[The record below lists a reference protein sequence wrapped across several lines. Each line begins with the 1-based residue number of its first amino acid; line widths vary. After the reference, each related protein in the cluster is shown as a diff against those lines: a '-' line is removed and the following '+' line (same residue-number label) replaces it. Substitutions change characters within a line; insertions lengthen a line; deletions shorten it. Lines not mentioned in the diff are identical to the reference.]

1 VDEAQDLGVA
11 ELRFLA
17 AIAPATPNA
26 LFFAGDL
33 GQRIFQQPFSWKS
46 LGVNVQGRS
55 TTLKINYR
63 TSHQIRETADRL
75 MDNSIADVDGEK
87 DDRLGTI
94 SVFNGPEPTI
104 ALAEDIE
111 AERRLTAEFIRTA
124 RNDGVLPEEIAV
136 FVRTREL
143 IARARDAIRA
153 AGEDAF
159 ELTMF
164 KEGPPGAIRVG
175 VMHLAKGL
183 EFKA

>member
-1 VDEAQDLGVA
+1 
-11 ELRFLA
+11 
-17 AIAPATPNA
+17 
-26 LFFAGDL
+26 
-33 GQRIFQQPFSWKS
+33 
-46 LGVNVQGRS
+46 
-55 TTLKINYR
+55 
-63 TSHQIRETADRL
+63 

-111 AERRLTAEFIRTA
+111 TERRLTAEFIRAA

-136 FVRTREL
+136 FVRSSEL
-143 IARARDAIRA
+143 IARGRDAVRA

-164 KEGPPGAIRVG
+164 KEGPPGAVRVG

-183 EFKA
+183 EFKAVAVIACDEDQLPLRSRLETVADEVELDDVFATERQLFYVACTRARDRLLVVGLRPGSEFIRDLSGG